1 VSTGDTSEAR
11 SRSNELTEAER
22 RLLQDIVQRPWKP
35 YGAVLISTAQFL
47 LRSLPITVIL
57 AAFVFGAGSAPDEAG
72 QAYFSAAAQVIPV
85 LLLALA
91 VESRLLSF
99 ESLFRVQPTRM
110 YSEALREAMRKGGK
124 RLMIG
129 AALSLDSAMA
139 WAAAVFNAVSLLA
152 SGVAVLAI
160 LSFAEWEC
168 LRVLAA
174 GDRADPYLVSGGI
187 LAGLVGVGVI
197 ALIGRAKNATT
208 PSA

>member
-1 VSTGDTSEAR
+1 VSTGDTSEAGR
-11 SRSNELTEAER
+11 GSNELTEEEQ
-22 RLLQDIVQRPWKP
+22 RLLEDLAQRPWKP
-35 YGAVLISTAQFL
+35 YGHVLISTAQLL
-47 LRSLPITVIL
+47 LRFLPLAAIL
-57 AAFVFGAGSAPDEAG
+57 VAFVFGLSWAPDEAG

-99 ESLFRVQPTRM
+99 ESLFWVQPTRV
-110 YSEALREAMRKGGK
+110 YSEALRGAMRKGGN

-129 AALSLDSAMA
+129 VALSLDSATA
-139 WAAAVFNAVSLLA
+139 WLQAVVNAATLLA
-152 SGVAVLAI
+152 SGVAVLAV

-174 GDRADPYLVSGGI
+174 GGRADPEVVSGGI

-197 ALIGRAKNATT
+197 ALIGRAKNGDS
-208 PSA
+208 P

>member
-1 VSTGDTSEAR
+1 MSTGDTSEAR
-11 SRSNELTEAER
+11 SGSNELTEEEQ
-22 RLLQDIVQRPWKP
+22 RLLQDFAQRPWKP
-35 YGAVLISTAQFL
+35 YGAVLISTAQLL

-57 AAFVFGAGSAPDEAG
+57 AAFAFGASGAPDEAG

-99 ESLFRVQPTRM
+99 ESLLRVQPMRM
-110 YSEALREAMRKGGK
+110 YSEALREAMRKGRK
-124 RLMIG
+124 RLMIR

-139 WAAAVFNAVSLLA
+139 WLSAVVSAVSQLA

-174 GDRADPYLVSGGI
+174 GDRADPDVVSGGI

-197 ALIGRAKNATT
+197 ALIGRAKNGTT